1 MIKNLSVRRHGVLLA
16 FMAALSATGIA
27 KAADAVS
34 SPSKAAAAG
43 AAASPTNTAAALN
56 PQPAKPIVLGF
67 DRLAGYPLK
76 ITDELQMNTNR
87 TAWADAQVNAMIPES
102 IRKLDGQRV
111 FVEGFMVPVA
121 YDKERLTEF
130 ILVRDM
136 PGCCFGFPPN
146 PHEWVK
152 AVVKAPNIKADFDN
166 PVRVGGIFHVGPE
179 RDAGYLSAIYRL
191 DAEELEVA
199 R

>member
-1 MIKNLSVRRHGVLLA
+1 
-16 FMAALSATGIA
+16 
-27 KAADAVS
+27 
-34 SPSKAAAAG
+34 
-43 AAASPTNTAAALN
+43 
-56 PQPAKPIVLGF
+56 
-67 DRLAGYPLK
+67 
-76 ITDELQMNTNR
+76 
-87 TAWADAQVNAMIPES
+87 MIPES

-121 YDKERLTEF
+121 FDQERLTEF

-152 AVVKAPNIKADFDN
+152 VVVKSPKIKVEFDN
-166 PVRVGGIFHVGPE
+166 SVRVGGVFHVGAE
-179 RDAGYLSAIYRL
+179 RQAGYLGGIYSL
-191 DAEELEVA
+191 DAYELLSPS

>member
-1 MIKNLSVRRHGVLLA
+1 MIKNLSARRYCVFLG
-16 FMAALSATGIA
+16 FIAALSATGMA
-27 KAADAVS
+27 RAGDAPS
-34 SPSKAAAAG
+34 SPPKAAAAG
-43 AAASPTNTAAALN
+43 AVASSAHSAAALSH
-56 PQPAKPIVLGF
+56 QPAKPVVLGF
-67 DRLAGYPLK
+67 DQLAGYPLK

-121 YDKERLTEF
+121 FDKERLTEF

-152 AVVKAPNIKADFDN
+152 AVVKAPNIKAEFDN
-166 PVRVGGIFHVGPE
+166 PVRVGGIFHVGAE
-179 RDAGYLSAIYRL
+179 RQAGYLSAVYRL
-191 DAEELEVA
+191 DAEELGA
-199 R
+199 TR

>member
-1 MIKNLSVRRHGVLLA
+1 MIKNLSFRSDSIFLA
-16 FMAALSATGIA
+16 FIAALSATGMA
-27 KAADAVS
+27 RAGDALS
-34 SPSKAAAAG
+34 SPPKAAAAG
-43 AAASPTNTAAALN
+43 AAASPTNSAAALN
-56 PQPAKPIVLGF
+56 RSPAKPILLGF
-67 DRLAGYPLK
+67 EQLAGYPLK

-87 TAWADAQVNAMIPES
+87 AAWADAQINAMIPEN

-111 FVEGFMVPVA
+111 FVEGFMVPIS

-152 AVVKAPNIKADFDN
+152 AVVKAPDIKPDFDN
-166 PVRVGGIFHVGPE
+166 PVRVGGILHVGPE
-179 RDAGYLSAIYRL
+179 RQAGYLSDIYRL
-191 DAEELEVA
+191 DAEEIGA
-199 R
+199 TR